1 MSEELVVT
9 VSRVVQKIK
18 QVVEHGIQLQNIW
31 IQGEISNLTK
41 HSNGY
46 YYFLLK
52 DEKAR
57 IECVIQPRDVL
68 NLSFQLEE
76 GMKIL
81 VTARANVFLA
91 AGKMQLMVLQVRP
104 DGIGELA
111 LRYEQLKRELG
122 QEGYFN
128 EEHKTNRPSCIGRI
142 AILSSKDGDGLRD
155 VISKVRQ
162 RWPMM
167 EMHLYQCYVQG
178 PRAAESMVFQ
188 LKKADQMDFD
198 AILLVRGGGS
208 YEDLFAYNDEQLVK
222 AIYQCKTYIV
232 SGVGHKRDTTLCDYV
247 CDHCAITPTAAAE
260 WVTMDYKEVLNQI
273 SLKEKQLIQ
282 RIQSILSIKKKEFY
296 TYQSHP
302 YLQDPSS
309 WMTEFSLR
317 LDHYQQF
324 FDTYSDTL
332 LQGIKEIE
340 YKKESMI
347 HSISTLLD
355 YEKRSLN
362 AKTDQLHQLLP
373 VQMDLKEKMLNESSI
388 KLNEALNQY
397 IDHQKQALYTKLSLM
412 DAYSPLKVMKRGYSL
427 SYSNQKIVRSIQ
439 DVKENELLETK
450 LEDGTIR
457 SKILEKEEAYGIKN
471 NEISRSDE
479 SLR

>member
-76 GMKIL
+76 GMKVL

>member
-111 LRYEQLKRELG
+111 LRYEQLKRKLG

>member
-1 MSEELVVT
+1 
-9 VSRVVQKIK
+9 
-18 QVVEHGIQLQNIW
+18 
-31 IQGEISNLTK
+31 
-41 HSNGY
+41 
-46 YYFLLK
+46 
-52 DEKAR
+52 
-57 IECVIQPRDVL
+57 
-68 NLSFQLEE
+68 
-76 GMKIL
+76 
-81 VTARANVFLA
+81 
-91 AGKMQLMVLQVRP
+91 
-104 DGIGELA
+104 
-111 LRYEQLKRELG
+111 
-122 QEGYFN
+122 
-128 EEHKTNRPSCIGRI
+128 
-142 AILSSKDGDGLRD
+142 
-155 VISKVRQ
+155 
-162 RWPMM
+162 
-167 EMHLYQCYVQG
+167 
-178 PRAAESMVFQ
+178 
-188 LKKADQMDFD
+188 
-198 AILLVRGGGS
+198 
-208 YEDLFAYNDEQLVK
+208 
-222 AIYQCKTYIV
+222 
-232 SGVGHKRDTTLCDYV
+232 
-247 CDHCAITPTAAAE
+247 
-260 WVTMDYKEVLNQI
+260 MDYKEVLNQI

-309 WMTEFSLR
+309 WMTEFALR

-324 FDTYSDTL
+324 FDTYSDML

-373 VQMDLKEKMLNESSI
+373 VQMNLKEKMLNESTI
-388 KLNEALNQY
+388 KLNEAFNQY
-397 IDHQKQALYTKLSLM
+397 IDHQKQTLYTKLSLL
-412 DAYSPLKVMKRGYSL
+412 DAYSPLKIMKRGYSL
-427 SYSNQKIVRSIQ
+427 CYSNQKIVRSIQ

>member
-76 GMKIL
+76 GMKVL

-111 LRYEQLKRELG
+111 LRYEQLKRKLG

>member
-111 LRYEQLKRELG
+111 LRYEQLKRKLG

-317 LDHYQQF
+317 LDHCQQF

>member
-111 LRYEQLKRELG
+111 LRYEQLKRKLG

-178 PRAAESMVFQ
+178 SRAAESMVFQ

>member
-111 LRYEQLKRELG
+111 LRYEQLKRKLG

-324 FDTYSDTL
+324 FDTYSDSL

>member
-18 QVVEHGIQLQNIW
+18 QVVEHGVQLQNVW

-52 DEKAR
+52 DERAR
-57 IECVIQPRDVL
+57 IECVIQPRDVF
-68 NLSFQLEE
+68 NLTFQLEE
-76 GMKIL
+76 GMKVL
-81 VTARANVFLA
+81 LTARANVFLA

-111 LRYEQLKRELG
+111 LRYEQLKRKLG

-142 AILSSKDGDGLRD
+142 AIISSKNGDGLRD
-155 VISKVRQ
+155 VISKVRE

-167 EMHLYQCYVQG
+167 EMHLYPCYVQG
-178 PRAAESMVFQ
+178 PRSAESIIIQ
-188 LKKADQMDFD
+188 LQKADQLDYD

-208 YEDLFAYNDEQLVK
+208 YEDLFSYNDEQLVK
-222 AIYQCKTYIV
+222 AIYQCKTYTV

-282 RIQSILSIKKKEFY
+282 RIESILSIKKKEFY

-309 WMTEFSLR
+309 WMTEFALR

-324 FDTYSDTL
+324 FDTYSDTI

-355 YEKRSLN
+355 YEKRSFFSKEEKLY
-362 AKTDQLHQLLP
+362 QLLP
-373 VQMDLKEKMLNESSI
+373 VQKDLKEKELKESSI
-388 KLNEALNQY
+388 KLTEALNQY
-397 IDHQKQALYTKLSLM
+397 IDHQKQALYTKLSLL

-427 SYSNQKIVRSIQ
+427 SYSNQKIVRSIH
-439 DVKENELLETK
+439 DVDKNDMLETK
-450 LEDGTIR
+450 LVDGIIR
-457 SKILEKEEAYGIKN
+457 SKICEKEEVYGNKN
-471 NEISRSDE
+471 DEISGSDE

>member
-111 LRYEQLKRELG
+111 LRYEQLKRKLG

-373 VQMDLKEKMLNESSI
+373 IQMDLKEKMLNESSI

>member
-178 PRAAESMVFQ
+178 PRAAESIVFQ

-282 RIQSILSIKKKEFY
+282 RIQSILSIKNKEFY